1 MDFDRWQ
8 FLPRDAILARYML
21 WPCVRQSVSVTST
34 GVDKGEQGAQPPNGR
49 AKSFLDKI
57 EGLSSFTTIKLN
69 PGLPP
74 AESGRVCYDNPTGT
88 GYC

>member
-21 WPCVRQSVSVTST
+21 WPCVHQSVSVTST